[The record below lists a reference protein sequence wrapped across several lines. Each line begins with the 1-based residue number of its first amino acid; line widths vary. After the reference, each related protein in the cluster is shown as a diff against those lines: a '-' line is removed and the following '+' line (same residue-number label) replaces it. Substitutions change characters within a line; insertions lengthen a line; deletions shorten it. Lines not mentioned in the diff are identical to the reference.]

1 MVYKFTDTM
10 AALISNAFSLSFILF
25 DRLVAYF
32 LEWRV
37 VTDQDAVSLLYTSDY
52 IRVDDLACT
61 MYICRQI
68 QLLMRRGQ
76 VETKIDHTEPL
87 TKVFFVYQRGTIL
100 CYLYMY

>member
-37 VTDQDAVSLLYTSDY
+37 VTNQYAVT
-52 IRVDDLACT
+52 T
-61 MYICRQI
+61 
-68 QLLMRRGQ
+68 
-76 VETKIDHTEPL
+76 
-87 TKVFFVYQRGTIL
+87 L
-100 CYLYMY
+100 CMLQNP

>member
-37 VTDQDAVSLLYTSDY
+37 VTDQDAVKRALVHALALIEYKMRLLD
-52 IRVDDLACT
+52 I
-61 MYICRQI
+61 
-68 QLLMRRGQ
+68 
-76 VETKIDHTEPL
+76 
-87 TKVFFVYQRGTIL
+87 
-100 CYLYMY
+100 

>member
-37 VTDQDAVSLLYTSDY
+37 LTNQDAVTYGVPITLEKPLK
-52 IRVDDLACT
+52 
-61 MYICRQI
+61 
-68 QLLMRRGQ
+68 
-76 VETKIDHTEPL
+76 VENVSSKTFLIYKLIALRLNFSSHYALKI
-87 TKVFFVYQRGTIL
+87 KK
-100 CYLYMY
+100 

>member
-37 VTDQDAVSLLYTSDY
+37 VTNQYAVNQDL
-52 IRVDDLACT
+52 INK
-61 MYICRQI
+61 
-68 QLLMRRGQ
+68 QLNRNN
-76 VETKIDHTEPL
+76 T
-87 TKVFFVYQRGTIL
+87 VFVI
-100 CYLYMY
+100 